1 MGEAG
6 GGRWPRSLAVVEIEH
21 PSPSEAVAPPAPAP
35 AGPGNG
41 VPEVEAGP
49 DRDLGTLEELEAQL
63 AILEAELAR
72 VDASRGDAGDS
83 TAHPAAEW

>member
-1 MGEAG
+1 
-6 GGRWPRSLAVVEIEH
+6 VDIQQ
-21 PSPSEAVAPPAPAP
+21 PSSFPAAAQPVPAPPEAPGPAP
-35 AGPGNG
+35 D
-41 VPEVEAGP
+41 VEAGP

-72 VDASRGDAGDS
+72 VDASRGDAADS